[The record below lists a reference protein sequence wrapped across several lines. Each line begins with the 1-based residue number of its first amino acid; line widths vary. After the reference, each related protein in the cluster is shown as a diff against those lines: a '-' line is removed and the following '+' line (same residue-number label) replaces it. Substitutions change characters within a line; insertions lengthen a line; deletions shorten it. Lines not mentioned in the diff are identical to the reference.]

1 MDQPGFDVGD
11 HVLTILR
18 SLDVGGLDRDVSG
31 RSAVCDR
38 AGMRHDAGA
47 VVGGLDVET
56 IGAFGH
62 GPIVL
67 VSEVPGEGLYAAL
80 GRRGSRKGVDLL
92 IRERLG
98 ADMLHPGRRAGWTVG
113 ITAGGLEA
121 VAAAAF
127 GSELRDIE
135 GLDDLPVGILD
146 PDGILVGAGAGLLV
160 ILERQLQA
168 ARIGRTGR
176 RQDRHGD
183 EDQSGKE
190 WAHRRISLVCAKIRI
205 SCEDCARGWDLS
217 GRGPMGFRRFA
228 PASLPLRGANSR
240 A

>member
-1 MDQPGFDVGD
+1 MDDPGFDVRD

-18 SLDVGGLDRDVSG
+18 SLDVGGLDRDVAG
-31 RSAVCDR
+31 RGSVCDR

-47 VVGGLDVET
+47 VVGGLDVEA

-67 VSEVPGEGLYAAL
+67 VGEVPGEGLDAAL
-80 GRRGSRKGVDLL
+80 GRRGARKGVDLL
-92 IRERLG
+92 VRERLG
-98 ADMLHPGRRAGWTVG
+98 ADMLHPSRRAGGTVG
-113 ITAGGLEA
+113 ITAGGLGT
-121 VAAAAF
+121 VTAAAL
-127 GSELRDIE
+127 GGELRDIE

-168 ARIGRTGR
+168 AGLGGTGR

-183 EDQSGKE
+183 HDQS
-190 WAHRRISLVCAKIRI
+190 
-205 SCEDCARGWDLS
+205 
-217 GRGPMGFRRFA
+217 
-228 PASLPLRGANSR
+228 
-240 A
+240 